1 MVTKKCVL
9 PTGCDKTA
17 VGCTI
22 VDTGTMVC
30 MYIGSGGL
38 FELWLCCLTPLST
51 IFQLY
56 RGCQIYWWRKPEYL
70 EKTTN
75 LP

>member
-38 FELWLCCLTPLST
+38 FELGLCCLTPLST
-51 IFQLY
+51 IFQL
-56 RGCQIYWWRKPEYL
+56 
-70 EKTTN
+70 
-75 LP
+75 

>member
-38 FELWLCCLTPLST
+38 FELWLWCLTPLCET
-51 IFQLY
+51 VV
-56 RGCQIYWWRKPEYL
+56 
-70 EKTTN
+70 
-75 LP
+75 